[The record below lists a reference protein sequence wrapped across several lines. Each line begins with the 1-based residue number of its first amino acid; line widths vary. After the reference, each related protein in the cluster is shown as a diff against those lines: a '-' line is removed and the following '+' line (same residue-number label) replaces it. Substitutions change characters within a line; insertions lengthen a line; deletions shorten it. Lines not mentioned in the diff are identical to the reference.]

1 MWYYRIVRT
10 ENVKF
15 LLPGSLL
22 SNQGIPN
29 VVLRLYFSSLHLFV
43 GIYSNASP
51 LSVILGLDMTSVHSD
66 SQLKCSWK
74 ERLLIQGLKWSP
86 KYL

>member
-10 ENVKF
+10 ENVRF
-15 LLPGSLL
+15 LLSSSLL

-43 GIYSNASP
+43 GIYGNASP
-51 LSVILGLDMTSVHSD
+51 LPVILELDMTSVHSD
-66 SQLKCSWK
+66 TQLVRYGAEVQL
-74 ERLLIQGLKWSP
+74 ERTANNSVS
-86 KYL
+86 